1 MKLTEQKLREIIQD
15 EIKSLNENKER
26 EVDIAQKVEK
36 HLKMLILSL
45 KAYQRVTTDKGWKK
59 GLDQILK
66 QIEKTQ
72 AIADK
77 EGSTRGILP
86 Y

>member
-1 MKLTEQKLREIIQD
+1 MKLKDI
-15 EIKSLNENKER
+15 LNEKKQR
-26 EVDIAQKVEK
+26 EVDIAPAVAK
-36 HLKMLILSL
+36 HLEKLTIGL
-45 KAYQRVTTDKGWKK
+45 KAYQKVTTDKGWKK
-59 GLDQILK
+59 GIDQILA

-77 EGSTRGILP
+77 EGSTRGVLP